1 MGFRARRVT
10 LPAPLCIVRGTPP
23 RLRRQVGA
31 AAFTRHVPG
40 APIRM
45 MRLLLLLVL
54 LVSGFAA
61 PADAQRQAQRQAQ
74 AQPSLTSGLPAS
86 GGIVRQVRIEGAQ
99 RIEPA
104 TVQSYMVIGA
114 GDRFEADSMD
124 RSIKTLYATGLFADV
139 TMRREGDTLVVA
151 VRENPIVNRVAF
163 EGNRHVGDDVLRGEV
178 QTRPRAVFT
187 RTLAMADRQRLL
199 DVYARRGR
207 YAAAVEPKIIE
218 LDQNRVD
225 VVFEINEGES
235 TLIRRVLFVGNRAF
249 SDSTLRDVIASRESA
264 WWRFLSTADQYD
276 PERLGFDR
284 ELLRRFYLRNGY
296 ADVEIKSA
304 VAELSADRTTFF
316 LTFTIEE
323 GERYRIGK
331 VDVDSRVRNL
341 DAATLTGAVTFAA
354 GDWYGADEIEATVNA
369 LELAVQNAGYAF
381 VEIRPRFQR
390 NRDTRTVDVVF
401 EVVEGPRVYVE
412 RIDIVGNV
420 RTKDKV
426 VRREIR
432 IAEGDAYNAARV
444 RRSRQRIQDL
454 GYFAKVD
461 VQTAEG
467 SAPDRAVVTVEV
479 AERPTG
485 ELTIGG
491 GYGTDIGF
499 LGTVGLR
506 ERNLAGTGLEARA
519 EVSLG
524 QLRSQVDLS
533 LTDPYF
539 LDRNL
544 VAGVDLFYIV
554 RNNQDIAGFDEE
566 RVGFVLRVGYA
577 INEHLRQNWSYSLVR
592 RDITNIDPFA
602 SIYIKDQEGKTTSST
617 VSQVLTYDRRDSRID
632 PTDGYVIRFSTDVS
646 GLGGDVG
653 FFRPRIEGIYYQ
665 PLAFL
670 TGSRQWTLSLRAST
684 GYLFQYGEK
693 ERIIDNFFLG
703 GENLRGFRIGGV
715 GPRDL
720 ATDDAL
726 GGRFIWTQS
735 TEVRFPMPFLS
746 DDLGVFGRT
755 FVDTGDLRDSG
766 FSGPTVVNN
775 GGPRLSAGV
784 GVTWRSPFG
793 VVNVDLAQAIVKENY
808 DQTEIFRFGFGTR
821 F

>member
-1 MGFRARRVT
+1 MTPEVGAGIVRRAARRAGGAITATGFR
-10 LPAPLCIVRGTPP
+10 
-23 RLRRQVGA
+23 QGA
-31 AAFTRHVPG
+31 IPT
-40 APIRM
+40 M
-45 MRLLLLLVL
+45 MRLFHAVAMIAAVLVPL
-54 LVSGFAA
+54 SAA
-61 PADAQRQAQRQAQ
+61 SQTQRQPARAAQSLG
-74 AQPSLTSGLPAS
+74 PSFGVLPAS
-86 GGIVRQVRIEGAQ
+86 GGIVREVRVEGAQ
-99 RIEPA
+99 RIEPG
-104 TVQSYMVIGA
+104 TVLSYMVIQA
-114 GDRFEADSMD
+114 GDRFEAENMD
-124 RSIKTLYATGLFADV
+124 RSIKTLYATGLFQDV
-139 TMRREGDTLVVA
+139 MLRREGDTLIVT

-163 EGNRHVGDDVLRGEV
+163 EGNRNLGDDVLRGEV

-187 RTLAMADRQRLL
+187 RTLALEDRQRLL

-225 VVFEINEGES
+225 VVFEIVEGPS
-235 TLIRRVLFVGNRAF
+235 TLIRRVGFVGNQAF
-249 SDSTLRDVIASRESA
+249 SESELKDVIASRESA

-276 PERLGFDR
+276 PERLAFDR

-296 ADVEIKSA
+296 ADAEIRTA
-304 VAELSADRTTFF
+304 LAELSPDRTSFF
-316 LTFTIEE
+316 VTFTIEE
-323 GERYRIGK
+323 GKRYRVGK
-331 VDVDSRVRNL
+331 VEIDSRVRNL
-341 DAATLTGAVTFAA
+341 DAESLRSAVTLES
-354 GDWYGADEIEATVNA
+354 GDWYAGDEIEVSVNA
-369 LELAVQNAGYAF
+369 LETAVQNAGYAF

-390 NRDTRTVDVVF
+390 NREELTVDVTF

-426 VRREIR
+426 IRREVR
-432 IAEGDAYNAARV
+432 IAEGDAYSAARI

-454 GYFAKVD
+454 NYFGKVD

-479 AERPTG
+479 EEKPTG

-491 GYGTDIGF
+491 GYGTDVGF

-506 ERNLAGTGLEARA
+506 ERNLAGTGLEARG
-519 EVSLG
+519 EVTIG

-544 VAGVDLFYIV
+544 VAGIDLFYIT
-554 RNNQDIAGFDEE
+554 RDNQDISGFNEE
-566 RVGFVLRVGYA
+566 RAGIVLRVGYA
-577 INEHLRQNWSYSLVR
+577 INEHLRQNWAYSLIR
-592 RDITNIDPFA
+592 RDITNIDQFA
-602 SIYIKDQEGKTTSST
+602 SIYIKDQEGVST
-617 VSQVLTYDRRDSRID
+617 NSMVSQILTYDRRDSRID
-632 PTDGYVIRFSTDVS
+632 PTDGYQIRLSTDVS
-646 GLGGDVG
+646 GLGGDIG
-653 FFRPRIEGIYYQ
+653 FFRPRLDGVYYQ

-670 TGSRQWTLSLRAST
+670 TGSRQWTLSFRGSI

-693 ERIIDNFFLG
+693 ERIIDNYFLG
-703 GENLRGFRIGGV
+703 GENLRGFKIGGV

-720 ATDDAL
+720 STNDAL

-746 DDLGVFGRT
+746 EDLGVFGRAFVDVGDLT
-755 FVDTGDLRDSG
+755 DPGFTGPNVVDTG
-766 FSGPTVVNN
+766 
-775 GGPRLSAGV
+775 GPRVGAGV

-793 VVNVDLAQAIVKENY
+793 VVNVDISQAVVKEDF
-808 DQTEIFRFGFGTR
+808 DQTETIRFGFGTR

>member
-1 MGFRARRVT
+1 VQHRRAGRHPCGALV
-10 LPAPLCIVRGTPP
+10 PFAPV
-23 RLRRQVGA
+23 QDA
-31 AAFTRHVPG
+31 AL
-40 APIRM
+40 RM
-45 MRLLLLLVL
+45 MRVSLILTVLASLALPLVA
-54 LVSGFAA
+54 SAQG
-61 PADAQRQAQRQAQ
+61 QRQPARAAQGPVIA
-74 AQPSLTSGLPAS
+74 GLPAS
-86 GGIVRQVRIEGAQ
+86 GGIVRSVRIEGAQ

-104 TVQSYMVIGA
+104 TVQSYMVIQP
-114 GDRFEADSMD
+114 GDRFEADGMD
-124 RSIKTLYATGLFADV
+124 RSIKTLFATGLFADV
-139 TMRREGDTLVVA
+139 TMRREGDTLIVA

-163 EGNRHVGDDVLRGEV
+163 EGNRAIGDEVLRGEI

-207 YAAAVEPKIIE
+207 YAAVIEPKIIE

-225 VVFEINEGES
+225 VVFEIAEGES
-235 TLIRRVLFVGNRAF
+235 TLIRKISFVGNRQF
-249 SDSTLRDVIASRESA
+249 SDGTLAEVIASRETA

-276 PERLGFDR
+276 PERLAFDR

-296 ADVEIKSA
+296 ADVEIKGA
-304 VAELSADRTTFF
+304 TAELSPDRTSFF
-316 LTFTIEE
+316 LTFMIEE
-323 GERYRIGK
+323 GERYRIGA
-331 VDVDSRVRNL
+331 VNIDSRVRNL
-341 DAATLTGAVTFAA
+341 AGETLASALTVKS
-354 GDWYGADEIEATVNA
+354 GDWYGADEIEASVAA

-390 NRDTRTVDVVF
+390 NRDARTVDVTF
-401 EVVEGPRVYVE
+401 EVAEGPRVFVE

-426 VRREIR
+426 IRREIR

-454 GYFAKVD
+454 NYFAKVD
-461 VQTAEG
+461 VQTTEG
-467 SAPDRAVVTVEV
+467 SAPDRAVLTVEV
-479 AERPTG
+479 EERATG

-491 GYGTDIGF
+491 GYGTDVGA
-499 LGTVGLR
+499 LATVGLR
-506 ERNLAGTGLEARA
+506 ERNLAGTGLETRA
-519 EVSLG
+519 EVTIA

-544 VAGVDLFYIV
+544 VAGIDLFYIV
-554 RNNQDIAGFDEE
+554 RDNQIIAGFDE
-566 RVGFVLRVGYA
+566 RRAGVVLRIGYA

-592 RDITNIDPFA
+592 REITNVDQFA
-602 SIYIKDQEGKTTSST
+602 SIYIRDQEGETVNSM

-632 PTDGYVIRFSTDVS
+632 PTDGYLLRLSTDLA
-646 GLGGDVG
+646 GLGGDTG
-653 FFRPRIEGIYYQ
+653 YFRPRIEGIYYQ

-670 TGSRQWTLSLRAST
+670 TGSRQWTLSVRAST
-684 GYLFQYGEK
+684 GYLVQFGSV

-703 GENLRGFRIGGV
+703 GDNLRGFRIGGV

-720 ATDDAL
+720 RTNDAL
-726 GGRFIWTQS
+726 GGRLIWTQS

-746 DDLGVFGRT
+746 PDTGVFGRG
-755 FVDTGDLRDSG
+755 FVDVGDLRDSG
-766 FSGPTVVNN
+766 FSGPGVVNN
-775 GGPRLSAGV
+775 GGPRVSVGI

-793 VVNVDLAQAIVKENY
+793 NINVDVAQAVVKEDY
-808 DQTEIFRFGFGTR
+808 DRTEIFRFGFGTR

>member
-1 MGFRARRVT
+1 MMRLPLLLAVLAALAAPVVASAQGQRQPTRVAQAGAIAG
-10 LPAPLCIVRGTPP
+10 LPAP
-23 RLRRQVGA
+23 
-31 AAFTRHVPG
+31 
-40 APIRM
+40 
-45 MRLLLLLVL
+45 
-54 LVSGFAA
+54 
-61 PADAQRQAQRQAQ
+61 
-74 AQPSLTSGLPAS
+74 
-86 GGIVRQVRIEGAQ
+86 GGIVRSVRIEGAQ
-99 RIEPA
+99 RIEPS
-104 TVQSYMVIGA
+104 TVQSYMVIQA
-114 GDRFEADSMD
+114 GDRFETENMD
-124 RSIKTLYATGLFADV
+124 RSIKTLFATGLFADV
-139 TMRREGDTLVVA
+139 TMRREGDTLIVA

-163 EGNRHVGDDVLRGEV
+163 EGNRAVGDEVLRGEI

-187 RTLAMADRQRLL
+187 RTLAMTDRQRLL

-207 YAAAVEPKIIE
+207 YAAAIEPKIIE

-225 VVFEINEGES
+225 VVFEIAEGES
-235 TLIRRVLFVGNRAF
+235 TLIRRVHFVGNRAF
-249 SDSTLRDVIASRESA
+249 SEGELRDVVASRESA

-296 ADVEIKSA
+296 ADVEIKGA

-323 GERYRIGK
+323 GERYRVGT

-341 DAATLTGAVTFAA
+341 EAETLTGAITF
-354 GDWYGADEIEATVNA
+354 GPGNWYAADEIEATVAA

-381 VEIRPRFQR
+381 VEIRPRFER
-390 NRDTRTVDVVF
+390 NRDTRTVDIAF
-401 EVVEGPRVYVE
+401 EVAEGPRVHVE

-426 VRREIR
+426 IRREVR

-454 GYFAKVD
+454 NYFGKVD

-467 SAPDRAVVTVEV
+467 SAPDRAVLTVEV
-479 AERPTG
+479 EERATG
-485 ELTIGG
+485 ELTVGG
-491 GYGTDIGF
+491 GYGTDVGA
-499 LGTVGLR
+499 LATVGLR

-519 EVSLG
+519 EVTIA
-524 QLRSQVDLS
+524 QLRSQIDLS

-544 VAGVDLFYIV
+544 VAGIDLFYIV
-554 RNNQDIAGFDEE
+554 RDNQTIAGFDE
-566 RVGFVLRVGYA
+566 RRAGVVFRIGYA

-592 RDITNIDPFA
+592 REITNVDSTA
-602 SIYIKDQEGKTTSST
+602 SIYIRDQVGETTNSM
-617 VSQVLTYDRRDSRID
+617 VSQVLSYDRRDSRID
-632 PTDGYVIRFSTDVS
+632 PTAGYLLRLSTDLA
-646 GLGGDVG
+646 GLGGDTG

-670 TGSRQWTLSLRAST
+670 TGSRQWTLSVRGSA
-684 GYLFQYGEK
+684 GYLAQFGEV

-703 GENLRGFRIGGV
+703 GDNLRGFRIGGV

-720 ATDDAL
+720 RTNDAL
-726 GGRFIWTQS
+726 GGRVIWTQS
-735 TEVRFPMPFLS
+735 NEVRFPMPFLS
-746 DDLGVFGRT
+746 PETGVFGRG
-755 FVDTGDLRDSG
+755 FVDVGDLRDPG
-766 FSGPTVVNN
+766 FTGPGVVDD
-775 GGPRLSAGV
+775 GGPRASV
-784 GVTWRSPFG
+784 GIGITWRSPFG
-793 VVNVDLAQAIVKENY
+793 IVNVDLAQAVVKEDY
-808 DQTEIFRFGFGTR
+808 DRTEVFRFGFGTR

>member
-1 MGFRARRVT
+1 MGAG
-10 LPAPLCIVRGTPP
+10 I
-23 RLRRQVGA
+23 LRRATRRAGDATMATGYRQGA
-31 AAFTRHVPG
+31 IPT
-40 APIRM
+40 M
-45 MRLLLLLVL
+45 MRLFHAVALIAVFLAPL
-54 LVSGFAA
+54 SAAAQTQRA
-61 PADAQRQAQRQAQ
+61 PA
-74 AQPSLTSGLPAS
+74 QPGQSLGPSFGVLPAS
-86 GGIVRQVRIEGAQ
+86 GGIVREVRVEGAQ

-104 TVQSYMVIGA
+104 TVASYMVIQA
-114 GDRFEADSMD
+114 GDRFEAENMD
-124 RSIKTLYATGLFADV
+124 RSIKTLYATGLFQDV
-139 TMRREGDTLVVA
+139 SLRREGDTLIVR

-187 RTLAMADRQRLL
+187 RTLALEDRQRML

-225 VVFEINEGES
+225 VVFEIDEGPS
-235 TLIRRVLFVGNRAF
+235 TLIRRVSFVGNQAF
-249 SDSTLRDVIASRESA
+249 SDSALKDAIASRESA

-276 PERLGFDR
+276 PERLAFDR
-284 ELLRRFYLRNGY
+284 ELVRRFYLRNGY
-296 ADVEIKSA
+296 ADVEVRTA
-304 VAELSADRTTFF
+304 VAELSPDRTSFF
-316 LTFTIEE
+316 VTFTIEE
-323 GERYRIGK
+323 GKRYRIGK
-331 VDVDSRVRNL
+331 VDIDSRVRNL
-341 DAATLTGAVTFAA
+341 DGESLRSAVTFET
-354 GDWYGADEIEATVNA
+354 GDWYASDEMETTVNA
-369 LELAVQNAGYAF
+369 LETAVQNAGYAF

-390 NRDTRTVDVVF
+390 NREELTVDVTF
-401 EVVEGPRVYVE
+401 EVVEGPRVYIE

-426 VRREIR
+426 IRREVR
-432 IAEGDAYNAARV
+432 LAEGDAYSAARI

-454 GYFAKVD
+454 NYFGKVD

-479 AERPTG
+479 EEKPTG

-491 GYGTDIGF
+491 GYGTDVGF

-506 ERNLAGTGLEARA
+506 ERNLAGTGLEARG
-519 EVSLG
+519 EVTLG

-544 VAGVDLFYIV
+544 VAGIDIFYIT
-554 RNNQDIAGFDEE
+554 RDNQDISGFNEE
-566 RVGFVLRVGYA
+566 RAGVVFRIGYA
-577 INEHLRQNWSYSLVR
+577 INEHLRQNWAYSLVR
-592 RDITNIDPFA
+592 RDITNIDQFA
-602 SIYIKDQEGKTTSST
+602 SIYIKDQAGVST
-617 VSQVLTYDRRDSRID
+617 NSMVSQILTYDRRDSRID
-632 PTDGYVIRFSTDVS
+632 PTDGYLLRLSTDVS
-646 GLGGDVG
+646 GLGGDIG
-653 FFRPRIEGIYYQ
+653 FFRPRLDGVYYQ

-670 TGSRQWTLSLRAST
+670 TGSRQWTLSFRGSV

-693 ERIIDNFFLG
+693 ERIIDNYFLG
-703 GENLRGFRIGGV
+703 GENLRGFKIGGV

-720 ATDDAL
+720 STNDAL

-746 DDLGVFGRT
+746 EDLGVFGRA
-755 FVDTGDLRDSG
+755 FVDVGDLTDSG
-766 FSGPTVVNN
+766 FSGPTVVDT
-775 GGPRLSAGV
+775 GGPRVGAGV

-793 VVNVDLAQAIVKENY
+793 VVNVDISQAVVKEDF
-808 DQTEIFRFGFGTR
+808 DQTETIRFGFGTR

>member
-1 MGFRARRVT
+1 
-10 LPAPLCIVRGTPP
+10 
-23 RLRRQVGA
+23 
-31 AAFTRHVPG
+31 
-40 APIRM
+40 M
-45 MRLLLLLVL
+45 MRLPFLLAVL
-54 LVSGFAA
+54 AALAA
-61 PADAQRQAQRQAQ
+61 PFVASAQTQRQPTRVAQ
-74 AQPSLTSGLPAS
+74 AGTLAGLPAA
-86 GGIVRQVRIEGAQ
+86 GGIVRSVRIEGAQ

-104 TVQSYMVIGA
+104 TVQSYMVIAA
-114 GDRFEADSMD
+114 GDRFETDNMD

-163 EGNRHVGDDVLRGEV
+163 EGNRHLGDDVLRGEI

-187 RTLAMADRQRLL
+187 RTLAMTDRQRLL

-207 YAAAVEPKIIE
+207 YAASIEPKIIE

-225 VVFEINEGES
+225 VVFEIVEGQS
-235 TLIRRVLFVGNRAF
+235 TLIRRINFVGNRNF
-249 SDSTLRDVIASRESA
+249 SDSELRDVVSSRESA

-296 ADVEIKSA
+296 ADVEIKGA
-304 VAELSADRTTFF
+304 VAELSADRSTFF

-323 GERYRIGK
+323 GERYRVGK
-331 VDVDSRVRNL
+331 AEVESRVRNL
-341 DAATLTGAVTFAA
+341 TAESLAGEITFKP
-354 GDWYGADEIEATVNA
+354 GDWYAADEIEASVNA

-390 NRDTRTVDVVF
+390 NRDTLTVDVTF

-426 VRREIR
+426 VRREVR

-444 RRSRQRIQDL
+444 NRSRQRIQDL
-454 GYFAKVD
+454 GYFGKVD
-461 VQTAEG
+461 VQTTEG

-479 AERPTG
+479 EERATG

-491 GYGTDIGF
+491 GYGTDVGF

-506 ERNLAGTGLEARA
+506 ERNLAGTGLEARG
-519 EVSLG
+519 EVTLG
-524 QLRSQVDLS
+524 QKRSQVDIS

-544 VAGVDLFYIV
+544 VAGIDVFYIT
-554 RNNQDIAGFDEE
+554 RDNQDIAGFDEE
-566 RVGFVLRVGYA
+566 RVGVVFRIGYA
-577 INEHLRQNWSYSLVR
+577 INEHLRQNWAYSLVR
-592 RDITNIDPFA
+592 RDITNIDQFA
-602 SIYIKDQEGKTTSST
+602 SIYIKDQAGKTTNSM
-617 VSQVLTYDRRDSRID
+617 VSQILTYDRRNSRID
-632 PTDGYVIRFSTDVS
+632 PTDGYIIRLSADVS
-646 GLGGDVG
+646 GLGGDTG

-670 TGSRQWTLSLRAST
+670 TGSRQWTLSFRAST
-684 GYLFQYGEK
+684 GYLYQYGEV

-703 GENLRGFRIGGV
+703 GENLRGFKIGGV

-720 ATDDAL
+720 ATNDAL
-726 GGRFIWTQS
+726 GGRFTWTQS

-746 DDLGVFGRT
+746 EDLGVFGRT
-755 FVDTGDLRDSG
+755 FVDVGDLRDSG
-766 FSGPTVVNN
+766 YSGPTVVNN
-775 GGPRLSAGV
+775 GSPRVSAGV

-793 VVNVDLAQAIVKENY
+793 VVNVDLAQAIVKEDY
-808 DQTEIFRFGFGTR
+808 DQTEFFRFGFGTR